1 MRTPAEVDKAR
12 EDYMSEFAETFPTLR
27 NRPGVRPWDPVL
39 LAKQLK
45 AAGTTHAS
53 HHAIMFVLGVWNTS
67 FAVEGIVD
75 LCITPFNVHGALW
88 SWDDLHMKAFQAW
101 VRDPWWM

>member
-12 EDYMSEFAETFPTLR
+12 EDYMSAFAETFPTLR
-27 NRPGVRPWDPVL
+27 NRPGVRPWDPIL

-45 AAGTTHAS
+45 SAGVTNAS
-53 HHAIMFVLGVWNTS
+53 YHAIMFVLGVWSTT
-67 FAVEGIVD
+67 FGTRDVD
-75 LCITPFNVHGALW
+75 LCTTPFNIHAALQ